1 MAYMILHLFLLY
13 TLNIEYKQISTH
25 QIKNLLYSKGILKEP
40 NVQIDCGRIFQWP
53 IIDKTH
59 KDYLGGREFLEF
71 GAKFITP
78 PSLEKL
84 PSPLEKYIYIKLL
97 VLVGFDLNFPLISGI
112 NKLFQIKASF
122 PTFQLSPCFISFYNH

>member
-59 KDYLGGREFLEF
+59 KDYLGEGGEFLEF

-78 PSLEKL
+78 P
-84 PSPLEKYIYIKLL
+84 P
-97 VLVGFDLNFPLISGI
+97 
-112 NKLFQIKASF
+112 
-122 PTFQLSPCFISFYNH
+122 